1 MILRRARWRLTIGFA
16 AVQLITYAVFAVS
29 VYAFVTAS
37 FDFDGIEEGGSV
49 STAEAGFAT
58 LRTALLLAFA
68 GLLVVAPLSSWILA
82 GLAMKPVAATLAAQ
96 RRFVDDASHELR
108 TPLTAIQAQLELALL
123 RPRNVADYRDACEKA
138 LEATHVLGDIVEDL
152 LVASEDPRER
162 SHDSLVALGEAV
174 HRARAML
181 PQPERVMVTV
191 TGQPKVVASAAAVQ
205 RVLTNLLVNACRYAS
220 DDTRVSVRVFAK
232 GRWGVIEVEDHG
244 IGMSA
249 VESRRAFDRFWQAD
263 PSRASEGAGLG
274 LSIVRDVVTS
284 LRGHIS
290 LSSTPGE
297 GTTVR
302 VRLPLSRSSHD
313 PLRSVGATAD
323 SV

>member
-1 MILRRARWRLTIGFA
+1 MILRRARWRMTVGFA

-37 FDFDGIEEGGSV
+37 FDFDGIEDGGSV
-49 STAEAGFAT
+49 STAEAGFGT
-58 LRTALLLAFA
+58 LRMALLLAFA

-108 TPLTAIQAQLELALL
+108 TPLTAVQAQLELALL
-123 RPRNVADYRDACEKA
+123 RPRSVAEYRNACHKA
-138 LEATHVLGDIVEDL
+138 LEATHVLGDIAEDL

-162 SHDSLVALGEAV
+162 STHSFVALSEAV
-174 HRARAML
+174 HRARVLL
-181 PQPERVMVTV
+181 PRPERVTVTV
-191 TGQPKVVASAAAVQ
+191 TGQPRVVASAVAVQ
-205 RVLTNLLVNACRYAS
+205 RVLMNILVNACRYS
-220 DDTRVSVRVFAK
+220 SEDTSVLVRVFTK
-232 GRWGVIEVEDHG
+232 GRWGIIEVVDHG
-244 IGMSA
+244 IGMSS
-249 VESRRAFDRFWQAD
+249 VESRHAFDRFWQAD

-274 LSIVRDVVTS
+274 LSIVRDIVSS

-290 LSSTPGE
+290 LSSTPGI

-302 VRLPLSRSSHD
+302 VRLPLSRLSHD
-313 PLRSVGATAD
+313 PLRSVDATAD